1 MQMPKAEREIGEGV
15 EREGQS
21 NFRDKADFKIF

>member
-1 MQMPKAEREIGEGV
+1 MPKAEREIGEDV